1 MLSNDSPFLLSQHIL
16 DCVILLS
23 ESLCLQLKSVFL
35 RLELS
40 RSTTIAAEI
49 GQAIVDLQLKVN

>member
-1 MLSNDSPFLLSQHIL
+1 MLSKDSQFLLSQHIS
-16 DCVILLS
+16 DCYFVERSYLFAN
-23 ESLCLQLKSVFL
+23 QVRFL